1 MKKKL
6 LVFGCSYADKSY
18 VEITTKSEKLK
29 EHMYDNQGNLTKP
42 FDFWPEILAK
52 ELDLELVN
60 FAQCGFGN
68 DGIHSTFMDEI
79 SRQQNIGLVVV
90 MWSEFMRIGFE
101 QEIRSVFKNKF
112 CLSDRFLSF
121 AINLELHSVLNIK
134 IDVKNKIIKI
144 KINFIF
150 FGNSLRLK
158 ARKVNKLKVVPNNN
172 VVELFT

>member
-29 EHMYDNQGNLTKP
+29 EHMYDNQGNLTEP
-42 FDFWPEILAK
+42 FDFWPEMLAK
-52 ELDLELVN
+52 ELDFELVN

-90 MWSEFMRIGFE
+90 MWSEFMRISFE
-101 QEIRSVFKNKF
+101 QEMRSVFKSKF
-112 CLSDRFLSF
+112 DWLKINITASDR
-121 AINLELHSVLNIK
+121 NKELRKRQIEITDVLN
-134 IDVKNKIIKI
+134 KN
-144 KINFIF
+144 
-150 FGNSLRLK
+150 GLLSPASMLK
-158 ARKVNKLKVVPNNN
+158 PF
-172 VVELFT
+172 LFKTSSISIL